1 MSRSLLDRW
10 LDYELAGCSVRN
22 LMILVGRKYSCAVD
36 RLPAPAEEVLPAF
49 CLSAREGLGALQT
62 RSCGESARETRRN
75 LLTLE
80 ATCLIDTHEQFSLT
94 SSANLSPLN
103 SVVQKAVSLCLATH
117 PLFGPCSPLPRFLPL
132 VSVLPSFRP
141 VVGII
146 AAVSL

>member
-1 MSRSLLDRW
+1 MSRILLGRW
-10 LDYELAGCSVRN
+10 LDYELASLTLIIV
-22 LMILVGRKYSCAVD
+22 VGRKHKSAQVNL
-36 RLPAPAEEVLPAF
+36 LPAPAEEVLPAF

-75 LLTLE
+75 LLTLK